1 MRKNFAKD
9 LEDYIGLINMRLVDI
24 SIDIQ
29 DLTLTLNKLGKELN
43 QINTKLKGDK

>member
-29 DLTLTLNKLGKELN
+29 DLSLTLNKLGKELN
-43 QINTKLKGDK
+43 QINTKLKGNK

>member
-29 DLTLTLNKLGKELN
+29 DLSLTLNKLGKELN
-43 QINTKLKGDK
+43 QINTKLKGAK

>member
-9 LEDYIGLINMRLVDI
+9 LEEYIGLINMRLVDI

-29 DLTLTLNKLGKELN
+29 ELSSVLNKLGKELE
-43 QINTKLKGDK
+43 QISVKIK

>member
-24 SIDIQ
+24 SCDIQ
-29 DLTLTLNKLGKELN
+29 DLSLTLNELGKELK
-43 QINTKLKGDK
+43 QVTAKLKR